1 MKQSI
6 YTPVRAFAL
15 SVWAAFLL
23 TTVTY
28 AQDRR
33 ITGRVLAGKDQQP
46 IPGVNILIKNTQTG
60 TTTDANGNFVLNV
73 SPNRTGEPGTLVF
86 SAIGFSGQEVAIGN
100 QSQVNVT
107 LQEGDQNI
115 AEVVVTALGIKKEAK
130 TLGYATAT
138 LSPEQISV
146 NRQPNFMNALQG
158 KMAGVQISGL
168 GTGPAGTSKIRIR
181 GQSSFSGQNS
191 PLIVVNG
198 VPIDNSNFSL
208 NSGNNG
214 SDGSTA
220 NRDFNNSDGGDGLSS
235 INPDDI
241 EQMTVLKGATA
252 AALYGSRAKDGVI
265 MITTKTKGTT
275 QGIGVVYNS
284 NFTVEQPLDF
294 TDFQYEYGQG
304 EGGVRPTAANPT
316 SGVWSWGERFQPGVT
331 QVLFG
336 GVTVP
341 YEPVRNRINT
351 FYRQGMNWTN
361 TVQMS
366 SAGEKG
372 GFNLS
377 LSNLDSKGITRN
389 NTYNRRTINLGFN
402 YDLTTKLNV
411 TGTINYSNEDNK
423 NPPQLAQQDF
433 STPTVVYTMANSM
446 PLDVMDANKFDA
458 NGDEFVWS
466 RFRNRTNPYFT
477 LARKFE
483 NIDRDRV
490 FGNIAL
496 RYNFTDWLYAQGRLG
511 QDYWSRNQLYNFP
524 TGAAS
529 FNGASPP
536 GFVNGRMVAESR
548 QFREINADFLI
559 GANRTFGK
567 IGVNGT
573 VGGNQLYR
581 RSDLNSTL
589 ATNFVVRDLY
599 TPQNAQL
606 KDPLYSLNE
615 RKVNSLYGQLE
626 LSYNDY
632 LFINATA
639 RNDWFSTLAPGS
651 RSVLYP
657 SVTGSFVFSQ
667 AFNALPGWLSFGKL
681 RAAYAE
687 VGSDTDVGP
696 YSNSL
701 FYGVNG
707 NLFQGQPLGFIT
719 SGTVPNTTLKPMR
732 VAETEVGIELKF
744 LNNRIGIDLAY
755 YNKITSDQIVAAQ
768 VSDASGYVNTLINS
782 GQSRSSGLEL
792 LLTGSPARG
801 KNFSWDISFNGAYN
815 DTELLRLLT
824 DDNGIGERDYN
835 GDGLPAQI
843 VTGSGVF
850 IGELRQ
856 VVGQPLGLLYGFPL
870 ARVQNT
876 DPKASYYDAT
886 GQYVGQLVHS
896 TGGLPLRATSQRS
909 WGSSLPK
916 WFGGLTNTFNYRG
929 VSLAFLIDY
938 KLGNKMISGTNR
950 NLIRH
955 GLHQMTLVGRGDAD
969 NRMVGAGVV
978 LGADGIANSIT
989 PNATRVSY
997 QTYYETL
1004 VAGITEPMVYNAGFV
1019 KLRQVTLGYDFTKL
1033 LPKTMFI
1040 KGLRL
1045 SAIANNVAMLKKWVP
1060 NIDPEQFGF
1069 SSDNITGL
1077 ESTGLPTTRSIGFN
1091 LNARF

>member
-1 MKQSI
+1 MKNRFLNHRI
-6 YTPVRAFAL
+6 RMVL
-15 SVWAAFLL
+15 SGMLLL
-23 TTVTY
+23 TTIAATSVL
-28 AQDRR
+28 AQSR
-33 ITGRVLAGKDQQP
+33 ITGRVTSARENAP
-46 IPGVNILIKNTQTG
+46 VPGVNVLVKGSTTG
-60 TTTDANGNFVLNV
+60 AVTDASGNYAITAPAN
-73 SPNRTGEPGTLVF
+73 STLTF
-86 SAIGFSGQEVAIGN
+86 SSVGYAAQEVATGGRTV
-100 QSQVNVT
+100 VNLT
-107 LQEGDQNI
+107 LTESSASLD
-115 AEVVVTALGIKKEAK
+115 EVVVTALGIKKEAK
-130 TLGYATAT
+130 TLGYAIAT
-138 LSPEQISV
+138 LSSEQINV

-158 KMAGVQISGL
+158 KMAGVQISSL

-191 PLIVVNG
+191 PLIVING
-198 VPIDNSNFSL
+198 VPIDNTNFSL
-208 NSGNNG
+208 NSGNGG
-214 SDGSTA
+214 SDSSVP

-265 MITTKTKGTT
+265 MITTKTKGTS
-275 QGIGVVYNS
+275 QGIGVQYNS

-316 SGVWSWGERFQPGVT
+316 SGVWSWGEKFQPGMT

-341 YEPVRNRINT
+341 YVPVRNRINT
-351 FYRQGMNWTN
+351 FYRNGMNWTN
-361 TVQMS
+361 TVQLS

-377 LSNLDSKGITRN
+377 LSNLSSKGITPN
-389 NTYNRRTINLGFN
+389 NTYDRRTVNLGFN
-402 YDLTTKLNV
+402 YNLTSKLNV
-411 TGTINYSNEDNK
+411 TGTINYSNEANK
-423 NPPQLAQQDF
+423 NPPQIAQQDF
-433 STPTVVYTMANSM
+433 TTPTVVYTMANSM
-446 PLDVMDANKFDA
+446 PFDVMEANKYDA

-477 LARKFE
+477 MAEKFE
-483 NIDRDRV
+483 QIQRDRV
-490 FGNIAL
+490 FGNVAL
-496 RYNFTDWLYAQGRLG
+496 KYNFTDWLYVQGRVG
-511 QDYWSRNQLYNFP
+511 QDYSSRNQVYNFP

-529 FNGASPP
+529 LAVAPA
-536 GFVNGRMVAESR
+536 GFVNGRMVSDSR

-567 IGVNGT
+567 IGVNAT

-581 RSDLNSTL
+581 RSDVNSTL
-589 ATNFVVRDLY
+589 ATNFVVRGLY
-599 TPQNAQL
+599 TPQNSQL
-606 KDPLYSLNE
+606 KDPVYSISE
-615 RKVNSLYGQLE
+615 RKVNSFYGQVE

-632 LFINATA
+632 LFVNATV

-667 AFNALPGWLSFGKL
+667 AFNSLPKWLSFGKL

-696 YSNSL
+696 YSSSL

-732 VAETEVGIELKF
+732 VAESELGLELKF
-744 LNNRIGIDLAY
+744 FNNRLGLDVAY

-768 VSDASGYVNTLINS
+768 ISDASGYVNTLINS
-782 GQSRSSGLEL
+782 GQSRSSGVEL
-792 LLTGSPARG
+792 LLTGSPIRTG
-801 KNFSWDISFNGAYN
+801 GFSWDVSFNGSYN
-815 DTELLRLLT
+815 KTELLKLLN
-824 DDNGIGERDYN
+824 DDNGIGDRDYN
-835 GDGLPAQI
+835 KDGLPGQI
-843 VTGSGVF
+843 VTGGGVF

-856 VVGQPLGLLYGFPL
+856 VIGQPLGQLFGFPL
-870 ARVQNT
+870 LRNAQ
-876 DPKASYYDAT
+876 
-886 GQYVGQLVHS
+886 GQLVHS
-896 TGGLPLRATSQRS
+896 TGGLPLRAPTQRS

-916 WFGGLTNTFNYRG
+916 WFGGITNTFNYKG
-929 VSLAFLIDY
+929 VALSFLIDY
-938 KLGNKMISGTNR
+938 KLGNKIISGTNR

-955 GLHQMTLVGRGDAD
+955 GLQQMTLVGRGEAD
-969 NRMVGAGVV
+969 NRMVGTGVV
-978 LGADGIANSIT
+978 LGADGNAATSTT
-989 PNATRVSY
+989 PNTTRTSY
-997 QTYYETL
+997 QIYYETM
-1004 VAGITEPMVYNAGFV
+1004 VAGITEPMVFNGGFV
-1019 KLRQVTLGYDFTKL
+1019 KLRQMSLGYDFTRF
-1033 LPKTMFI
+1033 LPKSTFI

-1045 SAIANNVAMLKKWVP
+1045 NIISNNVAILKKWVP
-1060 NIDPEQFGF
+1060 NIDPEQFGY
-1069 SSDNITGL
+1069 SSDNVVGL
-1077 ESTGLPTTRSIGFN
+1077 ESTGLPTSRSTGFN

>member
-1 MKQSI
+1 M
-6 YTPVRAFAL
+6 
-15 SVWAAFLL
+15 
-23 TTVTY
+23 
-28 AQDRR
+28 
-33 ITGRVLAGKDQQP
+33 TGRVIGPDNQA
-46 IPGVNILIKNTQTG
+46 IPGVSILIKGTQNG
-60 TTTDANGNFVLNV
+60 TTTNA
-73 SPNRTGEPGTLVF
+73 TGDYALQVPGSGALLVF
-86 SAIGFSGQEVAIGN
+86 SAIGFKGQEVAVGN
-100 QSQVNVT
+100 RSQVNIS
-107 LQEGDQNI
+107 LQEGDQNLT
-115 AEVVVTALGIKKEAK
+115 EVVVTALGIKKEAK

-138 LSPEQISV
+138 LGTEQISV

-158 KMAGVQISGL
+158 KMAGVQISSL

-191 PLIVVNG
+191 PLIVING
-198 VPIDNSNFSL
+198 VPIDNTNFSL

-214 SDGSTA
+214 SDGSIS
-220 NRDFNNSDGGDGLSS
+220 NRDANNSDGGDGLSS

-265 MITTKTKGTT
+265 MITTKTKGTSK
-275 QGIGVVYNS
+275 GIGVQYNS

-304 EGGVRPTAANPT
+304 EAGVRPTSANPT
-316 SGVWSWGERFQPGVT
+316 SGVWSWGEKFAPGMT

-341 YEPVRNRINT
+341 YQPVLNRINT

-361 TVQMS
+361 TIQLS

-377 LSNLDSKGITRN
+377 LSNLNSKGITPN
-389 NTYNRRTINLGFN
+389 NTYARRTINLGFN
-402 YDLTTKLNV
+402 YDLTSKLNV
-411 TGTINYSNEDNK
+411 TGTINYSNEANK
-423 NPPQLAQQDF
+423 NPPQIAQQDF
-433 STPTVVYTMANSM
+433 TTPTVVYTMANSM
-446 PLDVMDANKFDA
+446 PFDVMDANKFDA

-466 RFRNRTNPYFT
+466 RFRNRTNPYFAM
-477 LARKFE
+477 ARKFE

-490 FGNIAL
+490 FGNIAMK
-496 RYNFTDWLYAQGRLG
+496 YNLASWLYVQGRVG
-511 QDYWSRNQLYNFP
+511 QDYWSRNQLYNYP

-529 FNGASPP
+529 LPVAPA

-548 QFREINADFLI
+548 QFRELNADFLI
-559 GANRTFGK
+559 GANHTFGK
-567 IGVNGT
+567 IGINGT
-573 VGGNQLYR
+573 IGGNQLYR
-581 RSDLNSTL
+581 RSDVNSTL

-606 KDPLYSLNE
+606 KDPVYSLNQ
-615 RKVNSLYGQLE
+615 RRVNSLYGQLE
-626 LSYNDY
+626 VSYNDY
-632 LFINATA
+632 LFVNATV

-657 SVTGSFVFSQ
+657 SITGSFVFSQ
-667 AFNALPGWLSFGKL
+667 AFDALPSWLSFGKL

-719 SGTVPNTTLKPMR
+719 SGTVPNTSLKPMR
-732 VAETEVGIELKF
+732 VAETEAGLELKF
-744 LNNRIGIDLAY
+744 FSNRLGIDLAY

-782 GQSRSSGLEL
+782 GKSRSSGLEL
-792 LLTGSPARG
+792 LLTGSPVRSS
-801 KNFSWDISFNGAYN
+801 NFSWDVSFNAAYN
-815 DTELLRLLT
+815 KTELLKLLN
-824 DDNGIGERDYN
+824 DDNGIGDRDYN
-835 GDGLPAQI
+835 KDGLPAQI

-856 VVGQPLGLLYGFPL
+856 VIGQPLGLLYGFPL
-870 ARVQNT
+870 LRNSQ
-876 DPKASYYDAT
+876 
-886 GQYVGQLVHS
+886 GQLVHS
-896 TGGLPLRATSQRS
+896 TGGLPLRASTQQS

-916 WFGGLTNTFNYRG
+916 WFGGITNTFNYRG
-929 VSLAFLIDY
+929 ISLSFLIDY

-955 GLHQMTLVGRGDAD
+955 GLQQMTLVGRGEAD

-978 LGADGIANSIT
+978 LGADGKAATSMT

-997 QTYYETL
+997 QTYYETM
-1004 VAGITEPMVYNAGFV
+1004 VAGITEPMVFNGGFV
-1019 KLRQVTLGYDFTKL
+1019 KLRQISLGYDFTKF
-1033 LPKTMFI
+1033 LPQTTFI

-1045 SAIANNVAMLKKWVP
+1045 NAIANNVAILKKWVP

-1069 SSDNITGL
+1069 SSDNVTGL

>member
-1 MKQSI
+1 MTQS
-6 YTPVRAFAL
+6 VRTHSNAL
-15 SVWAAFLL
+15 ILLIWAVSFFTHAAH
-23 TTVTY
+23 

-33 ITGRVLAGKDQQP
+33 VTGRVTSGKDQQP
-46 IPGVNILIKNTQTG
+46 IPGVNILIKNSQTG
-60 TTTDANGNFVLNV
+60 TTTDASGNYSL
-73 SPNRTGEPGTLVF
+73 STPPNATLVF
-86 SAIGFSGQEVAIGN
+86 SAIGYSGREVTVGN

-107 LQEGDQNI
+107 LSEGDQTLS
-115 AEVVVTALGIKKEAK
+115 EVVVTALGIKREAK

-138 LSPEQISV
+138 LAPEQITV

-158 KMAGVQISGL
+158 KMAGVQISSL

-191 PLIVVNG
+191 PLIVING
-198 VPIDNSNFSL
+198 VPIDNTNFSL

-214 SDGSTA
+214 SDGSVG

-294 TDFQYEYGQG
+294 TDYQYEYGQG
-304 EGGVRPTAANPT
+304 ESGVRPTAPNPT
-316 SGVWSWGERFQPGVT
+316 SGVWSWGEKFQPGMT

-341 YEPVRNRINT
+341 YQPVRNRIRT
-351 FYRQGMNWTN
+351 FYRDGQNWTN
-361 TVQMS
+361 TVQLS
-366 SAGEKG
+366 SSSEKG

-402 YDLTTKLNV
+402 YNLSSKLNV
-411 TGTINYSNEDNK
+411 TGTINYSNEYNK

-433 STPTVVYTMANSM
+433 STPTVIYTMANSM
-446 PLDVMDANKFDA
+446 PLDVLDANKYDA

-477 LARKFE
+477 LAQKFE
-483 NIDRDRV
+483 KIRRDRI
-490 FGNIAL
+490 FGNVAM
-496 RYNFTDWLYAQGRLG
+496 RYNLTDWLYVQGRFG
-511 QDYWSRNQLYNFP
+511 QDYWSRNQDYNFP
-524 TGAAS
+524 TGQASLPAA
-529 FNGASPP
+529 PT
-536 GFVNGRMVAESR
+536 GFVNGRYVTESR
-548 QFREINADFLI
+548 QFREVNADFLI

-567 IGVNGT
+567 IGINAT

-599 TPQNAQL
+599 TPQNSQL
-606 KDPLYSLNE
+606 KDPVTNVSE
-615 RKVNSLYGQLE
+615 RRVNSLYGQAE

-632 LFINATA
+632 LFVNATL

-667 AFNALPGWLSFGKL
+667 AFNSSMPTWLSFGKL

-696 YSNSL
+696 YSSSL

-707 NLFQGQPLGFIT
+707 NLFQGQPIGFIT

-732 VAETEVGIELKF
+732 VAETEVGLELKF
-744 LNNRIGIDLAY
+744 LNNRIGIDAAY

-782 GQSRSSGLEL
+782 GQSRSSGIEL
-792 LLTGSPARG
+792 LLTGSPVRSA
-801 KNFSWDISFNGAYN
+801 NFSWDISFNTSYN
-815 DTELLRLLT
+815 QTKLLKLLT
-824 DDNGIGERDYN
+824 DDDGTPERDYN
-835 GDGLPAQI
+835 KDGLAAQI

-856 VVGQPLGLLYGFPL
+856 VVGQPLGQLYGFPL
-870 ARVQNT
+870 LRNAQ
-876 DPKASYYDAT
+876 
-886 GQYVGQLVHS
+886 GQLVHS
-896 TGGLPLRATSQRS
+896 SGGLPLRGPTQRS
-909 WGSSLPK
+909 WGSALPK
-916 WFGGLTNTFNYRG
+916 WFGGITNTFNYRG
-929 VSLAFLIDY
+929 VSLSFLIDY

-955 GLHQMTLVGRGDAD
+955 GLQQMTLVGRGSAD
-969 NRMVGAGVV
+969 NLMVGEGVV
-978 LGADGIANSIT
+978 LGADGNAATSAT
-989 PNATRVSY
+989 PNTAKVSY

-1019 KLRQVTLGYDFTKL
+1019 KLRQLTVGYDFTRL
-1033 LPKTMFI
+1033 LPKTLFI

-1045 SAIANNVAMLKKWVP
+1045 NAVANNVAVLKKWVP
-1060 NIDPEQFGF
+1060 NIDPEQFGY
-1069 SSDNITGL
+1069 SSDNVSGL
-1077 ESTGLPTTRSIGFN
+1077 ESTGIPTTRSIGFN